1 MQRGELMA
9 VREGG
14 GLGGR
19 RDYVVTGS
27 TARHGKMREARLRQA
42 GTAEDGK
49 RRSKAHRAPES
60 ARCQR
65 TRFVL
70 RPS

>member
-1 MQRGELMA
+1 MA
-9 VREGG
+9 VLEGG

-27 TARHGKMREARLRQA
+27 TARHGKKREARLRQA
-42 GTAEDGK
+42 GTAEDG
-49 RRSKAHRAPES
+49 RRKKKIESTPAPES

-65 TRFVL
+65 KRFVL